1 MVEVIIYLLL
11 STRMEESLP
20 LIPDILW
27 EPRESLSSLLSVYA
41 AMLFE
46 VWCLEMLVAF
56 IKLGYSIREEDM
68 TASRSVLFGDA
79 ERVPASFLYY

>member
-1 MVEVIIYLLL
+1 
-11 STRMEESLP
+11 
-20 LIPDILW
+20 
-27 EPRESLSSLLSVYA
+27 
-41 AMLFE
+41 
-46 VWCLEMLVAF
+46 MLVAF